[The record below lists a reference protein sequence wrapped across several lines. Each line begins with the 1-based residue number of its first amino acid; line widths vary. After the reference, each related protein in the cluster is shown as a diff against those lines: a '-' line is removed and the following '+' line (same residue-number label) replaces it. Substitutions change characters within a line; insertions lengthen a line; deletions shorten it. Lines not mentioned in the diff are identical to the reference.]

1 MEEAA
6 NDEFE
11 EEDSKQ
17 DDEEEEEDEYDT
29 QNEDD
34 EDDDLEE
41 EEADEVMDPE
51 ENELECYIRNVNIDN
66 SRLRAKTAPLR
77 PMEHVEQFKMTPNFT
92 NLEQAAVCAVQIV
105 QRNDSKFDLDSFEG
119 QNSCKKFL
127 GFIEKLCDSLEI
139 KS

>member
-1 MEEAA
+1 MEENA
-6 NDEFE
+6 NEEFE

-17 DDEEEEEDEYDT
+17 DDDGEEEEEDEEYDT
-29 QNEDD
+29 QNEEDD
-34 EDDDLEE
+34 EDDLEE

-66 SRLRAKTAPLR
+66 SRLRAKTAPIR

-105 QRNDSKFDLDSFEG
+105 
-119 QNSCKKFL
+119 
-127 GFIEKLCDSLEI
+127 
-139 KS
+139 